1 MLLAVFLS
9 FLPVLLMSMD
19 NRLSHLAITSYEEDT
34 TLFWLALLPLLHC
47 YISGRRIFRLS
58 VCVRCP

>member
-1 MLLAVFLS
+1 
-9 FLPVLLMSMD
+9 MSMD